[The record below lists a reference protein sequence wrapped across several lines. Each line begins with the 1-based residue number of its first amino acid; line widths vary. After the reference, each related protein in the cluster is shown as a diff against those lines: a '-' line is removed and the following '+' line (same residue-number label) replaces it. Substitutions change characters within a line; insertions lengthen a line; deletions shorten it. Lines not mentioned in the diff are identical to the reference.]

1 MDAGKREG
9 DEDQTAEIRGSDG
22 AATGLPPLR
31 QTISPPTTTT
41 DERMDKRGNEIKT
54 FASDHLP
61 LLGLPLEP
69 ASHAC
74 CPSPSIIGTDSNRL
88 VGKQEKEGIKRD
100 RSETLT

>member
-69 ASHAC
+69 AKRAASSV
-74 CPSPSIIGTDSNRL
+74 PSLSVHYRYGPIQIAKWGNRRRK
-88 VGKQEKEGIKRD
+88 G
-100 RSETLT
+100 

>member
-41 DERMDKRGNEIKT
+41 VERISGRTNGGNEIKT

-69 ASHAC
+69 AKRAASSV
-74 CPSPSIIGTDSNRL
+74 PSLAAVHYR
-88 VGKQEKEGIKRD
+88 
-100 RSETLT
+100 